1 MPRKK
6 GTPNKITSEVRGL
19 LFDLVA
25 GQIGNVEASLE
36 RMRHED
42 ERMYLRVFVSLLPYV
57 VPKCIQQVNELQTY
71 PQLPSWFGTDIA
83 THTHDLE
90 RPPTDPQPHR
100 GRHLRVSLSALSG
113 GRVAHNERVL
123 QTLQNQ

>member
-6 GTPNKITSEVRGL
+6 GTPNKITREVRGL

-25 GQIGNVEASLE
+25 SQVGHVEASLE

-57 VPKCIQQVNELQTY
+57 VPKCIHQVNELQTT
-71 PQLPSWFGTDIA
+71 PQPPSWFGTDI
-83 THTHDLE
+83 TTPEHD
-90 RPPTDPQPHR
+90 
-100 GRHLRVSLSALSG
+100 
-113 GRVAHNERVL
+113 
-123 QTLQNQ
+123 